1 MTSQRREL
9 ACNLLL
15 ILGLSVATVTGPA
28 GSATA
33 QVPVTELNRL
43 LGKLP
48 EPNAICSAAV
58 VDLQTGRRVFG
69 LNTDRPMIPASN
81 VKLFALAAAVEVL
94 GPDFQFR
101 TVLATRGSDLVVIG
115 DGDPSLG
122 DPVSSKE
129 DGREITAV
137 IDEWAAVLKERGL
150 SNVKGDLIIDES
162 IFDDRWVHPEWP
174 AEDIR
179 RRYAAPVGALNFNEN
194 CIEVTV
200 WPARRAGQPVQWS
213 ARPRTSLI
221 DVKNRCKSGGR
232 NRPTIDRPSPTF
244 QYVLGGSCTKR
255 STLQSVPVPDPGLF
269 FADVLRLRLADQGVT
284 IAGRV
289 RRERVRDASEQLPA
303 DCEILAVHTT
313 PLLRV
318 AARAGKDSQNLFAE
332 CLLKRAGYE
341 FAKTRG
347 TADPIGSWETGR
359 ASVQAL
365 MSRAG
370 IDPDAVVIS
379 DGSGLS
385 RANRASVSDFV
396 KLLAY
401 MQRHRGWDVFGR
413 SLSVAGRDGLLR
425 KRMNGV
431 PGLVCAKTGYMQGV
445 RTLSGYVETPDGR
458 LYCFSVLFNNIKKA
472 TRPFSKIQDQFC
484 RILASG

>member
-1 MTSQRREL
+1 VTCQRREL
-9 ACNLLL
+9 ACKLLL
-15 ILGLSVATVTGPA
+15 ILGLSIVPVAGP
-28 GSATA
+28 GNSATA
-33 QVPVTELNRL
+33 QVPAAELDRL

-58 VDLQTGRRVFG
+58 VDLRTGRRVFG
-69 LNTDRPMIPASN
+69 LNTDTPMIPASN

-101 TVLATRGSDLVVIG
+101 TVLATRGHDLVVIG

-122 DPVSSKE
+122 DPVSSEE

-137 IDEWAAVLKERGL
+137 IDEWAALLKDKGL

-162 IFDDRWVHPEWP
+162 IFDDRWVHPDWP

-179 RRYAAPVGALNFNEN
+179 RRYAAPVGALNFSEN
-194 CIEVTV
+194 CIEVTA
-200 WPARRAGQPVQWS
+200 WPAKRAGQPVQWS
-213 ARPRTSLI
+213 VRPRTSLV
-221 DVKNRCKSGGR
+221 DVKNRCNSGGR

-244 QYVLGGSCTKR
+244 QFVLGGSCTKR

-269 FADVLRLRLADQGVT
+269 FADVLRLRLADQGVAV
-284 IAGRV
+284 AGRI
-289 RRERVRDASEQLPA
+289 RRERVRDAAGQLPA
-303 DCEILAVHTT
+303 DCDIVAVHTT

-332 CLLKRAGYE
+332 CLLKRTGYE
-341 FAKTRG
+341 FAKARG
-347 TADPIGSWETGR
+347 YANPIGTWATGR
-359 ASVQAL
+359 AAVQAL
-365 MSRAG
+365 MARAG
-370 IDPDAVVIS
+370 IDPDTVVIS

-385 RANRASVSDFV
+385 RANRASVSDVV

-425 KRMNGV
+425 KRMNGI
-431 PGLVCAKTGYMQGV
+431 PGLVCAKTGYMRGV

-458 LYCFSVLFNNIKKA
+458 L
-472 TRPFSKIQDQFC
+472 
-484 RILASG
+484 

>member
-1 MTSQRREL
+1 MTGQGREL
-9 ACNLLL
+9 ACKSLL
-15 ILGLSVATVTGPA
+15 ILGLLVVPVAGPG

-33 QVPVTELNRL
+33 QVPAAELDRL

-58 VDLQTGRRVFG
+58 VDLRTGRRVFG
-69 LNTDRPMIPASN
+69 LNTDTPMIPASN
-81 VKLFALAAAVEVL
+81 VKLFALATAVEVL
-94 GPDFQFR
+94 GPDFEFR
-101 TVLATRGSDLVVIG
+101 TVLAMRGRDLVVIG

-122 DPVSSKE
+122 DPVTSE
-129 DGREITAV
+129 DDGRGITAV
-137 IDEWAAVLKERGL
+137 IDEWAALLKEKGL
-150 SNVKGDLIIDES
+150 SKIQGDLIIDES
-162 IFDDRWVHPEWP
+162 IFDDRWVHPDWP
-174 AEDIR
+174 ADDIR
-179 RRYAAPVGALNFNEN
+179 RRYAAPVGALNFSEN
-194 CIEVTV
+194 CVEVTV
-200 WPARRAGQPVQWS
+200 WPAQSAGRPVRWS
-213 ARPRTSLI
+213 VEPRTSLL

-284 IAGRV
+284 VTGRL
-289 RRERVRDASEQLPA
+289 RRARVRDAAEQLPA
-303 DCEILAVHTT
+303 DCDVVAVHTT
-313 PLLRV
+313 PLIRV

-341 FAKTRG
+341 FSRTRG
-347 TADPIGSWETGR
+347 DANPIGTWETGR
-359 ASVQAL
+359 AAVQAL
-365 MSRAG
+365 MTRAG
-370 IDPDAVVIS
+370 INPDTAVIS

-385 RANRASVSDFV
+385 RSNRASVSDFV

-401 MQRHRGWDVFGR
+401 MQRHRGWGIFAR

-425 KRMNGV
+425 KRMNGI
-431 PGLVCAKTGYMQGV
+431 PGLVCAKTGYMRGV

-458 LYCFSVLFNNIKKA
+458 LYGFSVLFNNIKKA